1 MHISASQAAAP
12 PGLGLAG
19 WGRPRA
25 PWCGDSLDTLVLKRV
40 LGSGQPG
47 RRWWNILLTSK
58 PWFKGKSR
66 RIPLLWFP
74 RRGPPGASVW
84 KCRCTLSPKPRAGCA
99 PHSPV
104 GALRLRPLL
113 SEEHGSSPLPRLMVF
128 SPAEA
133 TAQRTALGASVQEET
148 GDRLAGLALSASSS
162 RPLQGS
168 RRWLS
173 PCCGAPL
180 ACVLWSIPSPLQL
193 GPPET
198 LGRGMQAI
206 LAENP
211 AQTNRVRE
219 RIPLQCVAGSCF
231 ASDALSLPVPG
242 PQPPTLTIF
251 LTSCPGSWG
260 LGFSRLLPGVPWPLR
275 LRQHRELSSEG

>member
-1 MHISASQAAAP
+1 MRRQPGHAGFEACVGIWSTWKAVVEHSVDFQA
-12 PGLGLAG
+12 
-19 WGRPRA
+19 
-25 PWCGDSLDTLVLKRV
+25 LVQREV
-40 LGSGQPG
+40 PEDPSVVVSTARPG
-47 RRWWNILLTSK
+47 RRERVEMQMHTQ
-58 PWFKGKSR
+58 PE
-66 RIPLLWFP
+66 
-74 RRGPPGASVW
+74 
-84 KCRCTLSPKPRAGCA
+84 PRAGCA

-148 GDRLAGLALSASSS
+148 GDRLAGLVLGAGSS

-198 LGRGMQAI
+198 LGRGTQAI

-219 RIPLQCVAGSCF
+219 RIRLQCVAGSCF

-275 LRQHRELSSEG
+275 LRQHLELSSEG